1 MVKFFLQEGSR
12 NGKLQEFHKLSTLI
26 KRAGVKSM
34 ATAIQFIVKV
44 CNSLKPFD
52 VVSTPHKLSTAWNH
66 ADLFAV
72 KSEAK
77 DPKLID
83 EGPTKDVTIKKIRI
97 KIQTYINSKVISI

>member
-1 MVKFFLQEGSR
+1 M
-12 NGKLQEFHKLSTLI
+12 
-26 KRAGVKSM
+26 
-34 ATAIQFIVKV
+34 
-44 CNSLKPFD
+44 
-52 VVSTPHKLSTAWNH
+52 NH

-83 EGPTKDVTIKKIRI
+83 EGPTKDVTIKEIRI